1 MTSIHPHPH
10 PCPRLTCLLMEA
22 ICWDGASV
30 RRVSSAN
37 GCTGGGGA
45 VTRAETVAIVAQG
58 GQPCVTLVFL
68 WPNSKTVIVNLL
80 ILSGDVKCCAAHNPD
95 RDEQHLPP

>member
-1 MTSIHPHPH
+1 MTSIHPP
-10 PCPRLTCLLMEA
+10 PPRPRLTCLLMEA

-30 RRVSSAN
+30 SSAN

-45 VTRAETVAIVAQG
+45 VTRAVTVAIVAPG

-68 WPNSKTVIVNLL
+68 WPNSKTAIVNLL
-80 ILSGDVKCCAAHNPD
+80 ILSGDVK
-95 RDEQHLPP
+95 